1 MDLNVA
7 SYQDLLNL
15 YGVGDVRARAILQT
29 RHLGGRPLTLRDV
42 SECTNLPMVH
52 VQRWVA
58 SGLVRPLYDESSDM
72 LLTLGTP
79 SDLRSQYPRDFGT
92 GDMRAPLHV
101 INTGIPPPGYN
112 QSLRGGNQVPI
123 DSQDGR
129 RDWRASTPIN
139 PSSYPLT
146 PSISI
151 LNPVRDDRLID
162 SRSARP
168 SMTPHGVDPHP
179 DVIFQDH
186 MTSNLPEDRIYRSR
200 DQIRMSPRPNED
212 VSGRTRRPRVDFEGV
227 DSHSS
232 NDKPLRGHLEEGSNQ
247 TVVGGHRSRNRYR
260 NRQENRDS
268 SSSGR
273 ESGRESRGRG
283 LDSSG
288 SDSGSEA
295 RRHRH
300 RRSPSLFKS
309 RLDMFHGDVSKWRSF
324 IILFKQVAQQK
335 GWSRASRLTNLL
347 HCMRDKAICYVDRQ
361 PRRVREDYY
370 SLLEILEKRYG
381 RKEPAAS
388 YRRDLYSLKQL
399 EGEEIDDFAD
409 RVYEIAAEGFPDA
422 DEKLIESIAA
432 ETFLKGCKDRQASY
446 MASEKKNDTLATAL
460 RHVRHSQQNMKTLG
474 SRHNVR
480 QVVFDESAKGKT
492 ETKSGGNAEKHVSY
506 ADLVQLIK
514 KLDQRLTLY
523 ESGSAKSASPNRGQC
538 FQCGQVGHFKRDCPR
553 GPRSRSPSP
562 GYKCFQ
568 CNSPSHMKNN
578 CPQLKDSPSN
588 RRGQSPVN
596 TDLNK

>member
-1 MDLNVA
+1 
-7 SYQDLLNL
+7 
-15 YGVGDVRARAILQT
+15 
-29 RHLGGRPLTLRDV
+29 
-42 SECTNLPMVH
+42 MVH

-72 LLTLGTP
+72 MLTLGTP
-79 SDLRSQYPRDFGT
+79 SDPRSPYPRDYGT
-92 GDMRAPLHV
+92 GDMRAPVHV

-151 LNPVRDDRLID
+151 LNPVRDDRLRD

-232 NDKPLRGHLEEGSNQ
+232 PNDNQLRGHLEEGSNEP
-247 TVVGGHRSRNRYR
+247 VVGGHRSRNRHR
-260 NRQENRDS
+260 NRRENSDS

-273 ESGRESRGRG
+273 ESRGRG
-283 LDSSG
+283 SDSSG

-295 RRHRH
+295 RRHR
-300 RRSPSLFKS
+300 
-309 RLDMFHGDVSKWRSF
+309 WRSF

-335 GWSRASRLTNLL
+335 GWSRASILTNLL
-347 HCMRDKAICYVDRQ
+347 HCLRDKAICYVDRQ

-460 RHVRHSQQNMKTLG
+460 RHVQHSQQNMKTLG

-480 QVVFDESAKGKT
+480 QVVFD
-492 ETKSGGNAEKHVSY
+492 
-506 ADLVQLIK
+506 
-514 KLDQRLTLY
+514 
-523 ESGSAKSASPNRGQC
+523 
-538 FQCGQVGHFKRDCPR
+538 
-553 GPRSRSPSP
+553 
-562 GYKCFQ
+562 
-568 CNSPSHMKNN
+568 
-578 CPQLKDSPSN
+578 
-588 RRGQSPVN
+588 
-596 TDLNK
+596 